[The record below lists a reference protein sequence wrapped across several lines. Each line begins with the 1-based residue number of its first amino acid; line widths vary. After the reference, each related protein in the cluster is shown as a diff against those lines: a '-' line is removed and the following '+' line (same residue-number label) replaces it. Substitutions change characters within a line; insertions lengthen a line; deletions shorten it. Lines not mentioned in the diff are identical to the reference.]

1 MAGDLMTKYSYYQS
15 NQHFLVSDTLVDE
28 LNSFE
33 VNLSQ
38 SKSASVNYPP
48 SSSSSSSSSTS
59 IQFSNELIQLKEFL
73 TQGDKHGCVHL
84 LISYKKSEERGC
96 SSWVYAYFL
105 LHTRELVIMTRRCDN
120 VRDIM
125 NIGAYLKRFIS
136 IALPSVPSIPI
147 AQVPSIPIAQV
158 LWRSRTLCDR
168 ELSGYYAFKQF
179 WKHAEIIR
187 SSITTKKSKAF
198 SETYTSKIKDYNDR
212 DEEDEDTKFP
222 SWGLLE
228 ITGKQV
234 VQLIKD
240 IRAELFPS
248 KPSKP
253 KKANSDPDEKFYV
266 QDFLLKQ

>member
-1 MAGDLMTKYSYYQS
+1 
-15 NQHFLVSDTLVDE
+15 
-28 LNSFE
+28 
-33 VNLSQ
+33 
-38 SKSASVNYPP
+38 
-48 SSSSSSSSSTS
+48 
-59 IQFSNELIQLKEFL
+59 
-73 TQGDKHGCVHL
+73 
-84 LISYKKSEERGC
+84 
-96 SSWVYAYFL
+96 
-105 LHTRELVIMTRRCDN
+105 
-120 VRDIM
+120 M
-125 NIGAYLKRFIS
+125 NIGACLKRFIS

-198 SETYTSKIKDYNDR
+198 SETYTSKIKDYDP
-212 DEEDEDTKFP
+212 DEDTKFP

-228 ITGKQV
+228 ITGNQV
-234 VQLIKD
+234 KQLIKD